1 MGFLAQPARFE
12 AKNNPDFPGGLLKTD
27 GWKRSRLNGERRFV
41 VDTCCLFGVREHEV
55 TVQQL
60 SGRRQGPVTSPIT
73 ESRGAGDHGIG
84 Q

>member
-1 MGFLAQPARFE
+1 MGFLARPARFE

-27 GWKRSRLNGERRFV
+27 GWKRRGLNGVRPYV
-41 VDTCCLFGVREHEV
+41 VDTCCLFRVRVHEV

-60 SGRRQGPVTSPIT
+60 SGRRQGPVTSPIM
-73 ESRGAGDHGIG
+73 ESRGRGDHGIG